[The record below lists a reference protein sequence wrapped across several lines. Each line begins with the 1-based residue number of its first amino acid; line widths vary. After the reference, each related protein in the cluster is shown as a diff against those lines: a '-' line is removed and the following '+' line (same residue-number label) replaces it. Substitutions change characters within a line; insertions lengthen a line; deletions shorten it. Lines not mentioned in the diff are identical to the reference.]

1 MTKRQPYARVK
12 AAKRGLST
20 IAVWQFAAF
29 ILLLLLIWANEVFD
43 FSHLVYSRERTPP
56 DYFRAAI
63 LSACV
68 AATAVV
74 TVGYTFVL
82 QTKILAGFIV
92 ICSYCHKV
100 KIEREHWKNIEGYIS
115 QRSRVTFSHGICP
128 ACFDDQIRAMDE
140 DDIRRAQIG
149 ERCENPTKK

>member
-1 MTKRQPYARVK
+1 MKKRQPYERVK
-12 AAKRGLST
+12 AAKMGLNA
-20 IAVWQFAAF
+20 IAVWQCMAFA
-29 ILLLLLIWANEVFD
+29 LLLLLVWANEVFD

-68 AATAVV
+68 ATTAIV

-82 QTKILAGFIV
+82 QTRILAGFIV

-100 KIEREHWKNIEGYIS
+100 KLERELWKTIEGYIS
-115 QRSRVTFSHGICP
+115 ERSEVTFSHGICP
-128 ACFDDQIRAMDE
+128 ECYKEQVLAMDE
-140 DDIRRAQIG
+140 EDRRKG
-149 ERCENPTKK
+149 